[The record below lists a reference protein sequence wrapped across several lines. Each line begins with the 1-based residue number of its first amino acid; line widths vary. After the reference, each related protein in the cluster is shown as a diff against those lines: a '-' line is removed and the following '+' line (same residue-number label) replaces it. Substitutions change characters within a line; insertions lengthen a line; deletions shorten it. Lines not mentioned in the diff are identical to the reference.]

1 MELEKDQE
9 KKNEMV
15 KWEKAHSVSRL
26 RKPACKCAAMEAEGH
41 KISIIMTFVTEDT
54 GIVGPAN

>member
-41 KISIIMTFVTEDT
+41 KISIIVTFVTE
-54 GIVGPAN
+54 GY